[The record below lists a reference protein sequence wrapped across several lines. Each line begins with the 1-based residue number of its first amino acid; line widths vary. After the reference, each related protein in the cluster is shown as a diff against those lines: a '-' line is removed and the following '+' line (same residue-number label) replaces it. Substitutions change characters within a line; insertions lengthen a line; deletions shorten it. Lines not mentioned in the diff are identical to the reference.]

1 MNPESIQPLLQTTVN
16 STGQAIEYPRGGTPE
31 ISALLIEMAPGEQTG
46 WHSHPVPLVGYIMS
60 GELTVYQITGGKR
73 VVVAGQ
79 NSLESVGVVHNGV
92 NEGSVPCKM
101 IVYVLGLKDV
111 PFTVNVEGQPPAGS

>member
-1 MNPESIQPLLQTTVN
+1 MNPEAVQPLLQTTVN
-16 STGQAIEYPRGGTPE
+16 STGQAIEYPQGGTPE
-31 ISALLIEMAPGEQTG
+31 ITALLIEMAPGEETG

-60 GELTVYQITGGKR
+60 GELTVYQITGDKR
-73 VVVAGQ
+73 VVSAGQ

-101 IVYVLGLKDV
+101 IVYVLGLKDL
-111 PFTVNVEGQPPAGS
+111 PFTVQAEPFSK